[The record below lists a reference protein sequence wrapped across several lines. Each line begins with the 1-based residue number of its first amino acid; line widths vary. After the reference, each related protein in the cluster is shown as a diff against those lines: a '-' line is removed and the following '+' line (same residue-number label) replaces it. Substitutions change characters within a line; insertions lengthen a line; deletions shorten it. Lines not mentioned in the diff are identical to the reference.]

1 MKILKVILFLIII
14 SLNFISLSFSSDVE
28 NARNLA
34 NSKPFVIENQTASE
48 LANNFLPPAGVSI
61 GWNED
66 RNFYVA
72 KASAYSAIKDPNVP
86 NFLDIRAI
94 KTFEATI
101 TAKSEI
107 ISFIKTE
114 LSSDD
119 LVKIS
124 SVDPNLVKS
133 DKVVAQENT
142 STVRTFSSMLVIS
155 AKFFNID
162 FLALGLNGAVDPVS
176 R

>member
-1 MKILKVILFLIII
+1 MKILTVIIFFIII
-14 SLNFISLSFSSDVE
+14 SLNFISLSFSSSVE
-28 NARNLA
+28 EARNLA
-34 NSKPFVIENQTASE
+34 NSKPFVIENQTASQ
-48 LANNFLPPAGVSI
+48 LANTFLENAGVTI

-72 KASAYSAIKDPNVP
+72 KASAYSAIKDANVP

-114 LSSDD
+114 LSADD

-124 SVDPNLVKS
+124 SIDPEVVKS
-133 DKVVAQENT
+133 DKMVAQENT
-142 STVRTFSSMLVIS
+142 STVRTFSSMPLVLMRMI
-155 AKFFNID
+155 
-162 FLALGLNGAVDPVS
+162 LEVEM
-176 R
+176 